1 MIGRCGCPAADDSDR
16 MSADFASTSVR
27 WWKAYALSQKIRK
40 SGAAVG
46 IEASRLATSW
56 VTTDPAGLA

>member
-1 MIGRCGCPAADDSDR
+1 
-16 MSADFASTSVR
+16 MSAVLASSSVR
-27 WWKAYALSQKIRK
+27 WWKAYALSQKILK

-46 IEASRLATSW
+46 IDASRLATSW

>member
-1 MIGRCGCPAADDSDR
+1 
-16 MSADFASTSVR
+16 MSADFASSSVR